1 MTTITPYRS
10 PVRDGRDGF
19 GQLLHAEWTKFRTVR
34 GWVIGMII
42 AILVIAGLG
51 VFLVAASGHVSCGSV
66 GPSGSGPVQHGL
78 AACGPPPLLLGPGGE
93 PVTDSFYF
101 VRQPLAGNG
110 SITVRV
116 TSLTGLP
123 PSANGPSQGP
133 SVAKQPGLVP
143 WSKAGIII
151 KQDLSQGSAYAAMMV
166 TGGNGVRMQWNYTG
180 DTPGLSGAVS
190 AANPRWL
197 RLTRDGDT
205 ITGYDSTDGAHWTQ
219 VGAVHLAG
227 LPSNVQAGLF
237 ATSPNYTTVSTGF
250 ASGNF
255 NGGSTAAT
263 AGFDHVT
270 RSGAWPA
277 STWTG
282 GAEGATGAG
291 DEPGSGEYHQAA
303 GQFTVTGSGDIAPV
317 IPGPG
322 NGGVGHN
329 PIGFYLLGTFAG
341 LIAVIV
347 VATMFMTAE
356 YRRGLIRTTLAASPG
371 RGRVL
376 AAKAIVIGSAAFVTG
391 LAAAAGTVIFA
402 AKMAHATGY
411 PLWPLPWPAEL
422 RLIVG
427 TAALVAVAAVLTLA
441 VGTMVRRS
449 AATAMIA
456 IVAIVVPYF
465 LAVTSAVPA
474 GIGEWLLRI
483 TPAAAFAVQQST
495 PRYQQ
500 VEAFYRPM
508 DGFYPLAPLAGF
520 AVLCGWAALAL
531 AVAAYLLRRRDA

>member
-10 PVRDGRDGF
+10 PVQDGPDGF
-19 GQLLHAEWTKFRTVR
+19 PQLLHAEWTKFRTVR
-34 GWVIGMII
+34 GWIIGMIV
-42 AILVIAGLG
+42 AILVTAGIGL
-51 VFLVAASGHVSCGSV
+51 FLVAASSNVSCGASSP
-66 GPSGSGPVQHGL
+66 GGPVQHLRHGA
-78 AACGPPPLLLGPGGE
+78 AACGQPALLLGPGGE

-123 PSANGPSQGP
+123 SGPLQGAG
-133 SVAKQPGLVP
+133 VQRGLVP
-143 WSKAGIII
+143 WSKAGILI
-151 KQDLSQGSAYAAMMV
+151 KQDLRQGSAYAAMMV

-190 AANPRWL
+190 AKSPRWL
-197 RLTRDGDT
+197 RLARDGET
-205 ITGYDSTDGAHWTQ
+205 ITGYDSTDGAHWTR

-227 LPSNVQAGLF
+227 LPSTVQAGLF
-237 ATSPNYTTVSTGF
+237 ATSPQYVAVNASLGVGNINDNPTV
-250 ASGNF
+250 
-255 NGGSTAAT
+255 AT
-263 AGFDHVT
+263 AVFDHVG

-277 STWTG
+277 STW
-282 GAEGATGAG
+282 AG
-291 DEPGSGEYHQAA
+291 DDIGPPTEGVQGVAQGYHQAA
-303 GQFTVTGSGDIAPV
+303 GRFTVTAFGDIAPA

-322 NGGVGHN
+322 NGDVGHE
-329 PIGFYLLGTFAG
+329 PVGFFLAGTVAG

-356 YRRGLIRTTLAASPG
+356 YRRGLIAVTLAVSPV

-391 LAAAAGTVIFA
+391 LAAAAGTLIVA
-402 AKMAHATGY
+402 TEEAHARGY
-411 PLWPLPWPAEL
+411 SLWPVPWPAEL
-422 RLIVG
+422 RLIAG

-441 VGTMVRRS
+441 VATMVRRS
-449 AATAMIA
+449 AAAVMIVIA
-456 IVAIVVPYF
+456 AIVVPYF
-465 LAVTSAVPA
+465 LTFTAAVPA
-474 GIGEWLLRI
+474 VIGEWLLRI

-495 PRYQQ
+495 PQYQQ
-500 VEAFYRPM
+500 VQAAYTGGLGNQF
-508 DGFYPLAPLAGF
+508 FPLAGWAGF

-531 AVAAYLLRRRDA
+531 AAAAYLLRRRDA

>member
-10 PVRDGRDGF
+10 PVQDGPDGF
-19 GQLLHAEWTKFRTVR
+19 PQLLHAEWTKFRTVR
-34 GWVIGMII
+34 GWVIGMIV
-42 AILVIAGLG
+42 AILVPAGIGL
-51 VFLVAASGHVSCGSV
+51 FLVAASSNVSCGASTPGGSV
-66 GPSGSGPVQHGL
+66 QHVQHGA
-78 AACGPPPLLLGPGGE
+78 AACGQPALLLGPGGE

-123 PSANGPSQGP
+123 SGLLHGVGMQR
-133 SVAKQPGLVP
+133 GLVP

-151 KQDLSQGSAYAAMMV
+151 KQDLGQGSAYAAMMV

-190 AANPRWL
+190 AARPRWL

-227 LPSNVQAGLF
+227 LPSAVQAGLF
-237 ATSPNYTTVSTGF
+237 ATSPQYVAVSASFG
-250 ASGNF
+250 SGNINDF
-255 NGGSTAAT
+255 PTVAT
-263 AGFDHVT
+263 AVFDHVN

-282 GAEGATGAG
+282 DHIGPATEGITGVSVG
-291 DEPGSGEYHQAA
+291 YHQAA
-303 GQFTVTGSGDIAPV
+303 GRFTVTAFGDIAPA

-322 NGGVGHN
+322 NGDVGHE
-329 PIGFYLLGTFAG
+329 PIGFFLAGTVAG

-356 YRRGLIRTTLAASPG
+356 YRRGLIRTTLAVSPV

-391 LAAAAGTVIFA
+391 LAAAAGTVIVA
-402 AKMAHATGY
+402 TEEAHARGY
-411 PLWPLPWPAEL
+411 SLWPVPWPAEL
-422 RLIVG
+422 RLIAG
-427 TAALVAVAAVLTLA
+427 TAALVAVTAVLTLA

-449 AATAMIA
+449 AAAAMIVIA
-456 IVAIVVPYF
+456 AIVVPYF
-465 LAVTSAVPA
+465 LTFTAAVPA
-474 GIGEWLLRI
+474 VIGEWLLRI

-495 PRYQQ
+495 PQYQQ
-500 VEAFYRPM
+500 VQASYTGGLGN
-508 DGFYPLAPLAGF
+508 GFFPLAGWAGF
-520 AVLCGWAALAL
+520 AVLCGWAALTL
-531 AVAAYLLRRRDA
+531 AAAAYLLRWRDA

>member
-1 MTTITPYRS
+1 MTTIAPYRS
-10 PVRDGRDGF
+10 PVQDGRDGF
-19 GQLLHAEWTKFRTVR
+19 PQLLHAEWTKFRTVR
-34 GWVIGMII
+34 GWVIGMIV
-42 AILVIAGLG
+42 AILVTAGLG
-51 VFLVAASGHVSCGSV
+51 LFLVAASTNVSCGNVSS
-66 GPSGSGPVQHGL
+66 SGSAQVRHGT
-78 AACGPPPLLLGPGGE
+78 AACGQPALLLGPGGE
-93 PVTDSFYF
+93 PVTDSFYL

-123 PSANGPSQGP
+123 SANGPSQGDT
-133 SVAKQPGLVP
+133 QPGLVP

-166 TGGNGVRMQWNYTG
+166 TASNGVRMQWNYTG

-190 AANPRWL
+190 AASPRWL

-205 ITGYDSTDGAHWTQ
+205 ITGYDPTDGAHWMQ

-227 LPSNVQAGLF
+227 LPSAVQAGLF
-237 ATSPNYTTVSTGF
+237 ATSPKYVAISTSF
-250 ASGNF
+250 ASGNI
-255 NGGSTAAT
+255 NNAHTVAT
-263 AGFDHVT
+263 AVFDHVS

-282 GAEGATGAG
+282 GDVGPTTQGIAG
-291 DEPGSGEYHQAA
+291 GYHQAA
-303 GQFTVTGSGDIAPV
+303 GQFTVTGSGDIAPA

-322 NGGVGHN
+322 NSGVGHQ
-329 PIGFYLLGTFAG
+329 PIGFFLTGTVAG

-356 YRRGLIRTTLAASPG
+356 YRRGLIRTTLAVSPV

-391 LAAAAGTVIFA
+391 LTAAAGTVIVA
-402 AKMAHATGY
+402 TEMAHASGY
-411 PLWPLPWPAEL
+411 SMWPVPWPAEL
-422 RLIVG
+422 RLIAG
-427 TAALVAVAAVLTLA
+427 TAALVAVAAVLTLSVA
-441 VGTMVRRS
+441 TMVRRS
-449 AATAMIA
+449 AAAVMIV
-456 IVAIVVPYF
+456 IVTIVVPYF
-465 LAVTSAVPA
+465 LTFTAAVPA
-474 GIGEWLLRI
+474 VIGEWLVRI

-495 PRYQQ
+495 PQYHQ
-500 VEAFYRPM
+500 VQAAFYTGGLGN
-508 DGFYPLAPLAGF
+508 GFFPLAGWAGF

-531 AVAAYLLRRRDA
+531 AVAACLLRRRDA